1 MKKTFL
7 FILIFILPLFILT
20 GCYDATSIESFEYC
34 IAIGIDKSDSPDK
47 ISFSMQMIKPSA
59 SSEGSTGSK
68 DSSGNSNSNIITV
81 ECSSINNGI
90 TIINSHSNNKVNL
103 AHCTA
108 IVFSEE
114 IANEGI
120 GDYIS
125 ALSNNSQIRPTC
137 SLIIS
142 SNTAMNFL
150 ETSAKSSEQF
160 SSAQYEYIDL
170 SSKTTGY
177 TVQTTIYEYVS
188 NTLEST
194 SDSVIPYVE
203 MHDGTVQPY
212 GICVVKDDQLVGKLT
227 PLESICHLI
236 ITNKLKQCTIEVP
249 SPFTDQKHMNVKLYQ
264 KKQTNNI
271 ISINNQSPF
280 IQINCVLEGEIL
292 NDSSF
297 FNESSKESVDIV
309 TSAVNT
315 YLEKVISEYLYKTSQ
330 EFGADIADFAR
341 YIKVDYKTT
350 EEWEHVNWNEIYS
363 NAFFKVSLSTNLQ
376 PGYLFLKE

>member
-1 MKKTFL
+1 MTL
-7 FILIFILPLFILT
+7 S
-20 GCYDATSIESFEYC
+20 AE
-34 IAIGIDKSDSPDK
+34 DS
-47 ISFSMQMIKPSA
+47 
-59 SSEGSTGSK
+59 
-68 DSSGNSNSNIITV
+68 
-81 ECSSINNGI
+81 
-90 TIINSHSNNKVNL
+90 
-103 AHCTA
+103 
-108 IVFSEE
+108 
-114 IANEGI
+114 
-120 GDYIS
+120 
-125 ALSNNSQIRPTC
+125 
-137 SLIIS
+137 
-142 SNTAMNFL
+142 
-150 ETSAKSSEQF
+150 
-160 SSAQYEYIDL
+160 
-170 SSKTTGY
+170 
-177 TVQTTIYEYVS
+177 
-188 NTLEST
+188 
-194 SDSVIPYVE
+194 
-203 MHDGTVQPY
+203 
-212 GICVVKDDQLVGKLT
+212 
-227 PLESICHLI
+227 LESICHLI